1 MAFLSKSNGPRIS
14 YDSEEL
20 IYKLQDDI
28 DKFGENFFVD
38 VEVELIDGIAIYK
51 NYTIADDKTESSTLN
66 KRRMSCM
73 ALMTAYKIQDSV
85 L

>member
-28 DKFGENFFVD
+28 DKFGENF
-38 VEVELIDGIAIYK
+38 LL
-51 NYTIADDKTESSTLN
+51 TL
-66 KRRMSCM
+66 KLS
-73 ALMTAYKIQDSV
+73 
-85 L
+85 